1 MIQENRKYIK
11 KIIIKRIVVWKFFLM
26 VVKII
31 LHAIKPFI
39 DFNCVVP
46 LTDMLIAKCKY
57 GYLVENRF

>member
-1 MIQENRKYIK
+1 
-11 KIIIKRIVVWKFFLM
+11 M

-57 GYLVENRF
+57 GNLVENRF